1 MSLPRVPR
9 HRPRPKLR
17 AIPRQKSAAA
27 AYAEMQQLAV
37 EKQRL
42 QQELDAIEERRLQI
56 QERFQEINQAL
67 ATLGQEAASFAQMPP
82 ATPPKPTPSR
92 AGESFLVID
101 Y

>member
-42 QQELDAIEERRLQI
+42 QQELDYIEERRLQI
-56 QERFQEINQAL
+56 QERCEEINQAL
-67 ATLGQEAASFAQMPP
+67 ARLGEDAAQYGQP
-82 ATPPKPTPSR
+82 APAVPPTPEPKGLFSP
-92 AGESFLVID
+92 FTLD

>member
-9 HRPRPKLR
+9 HRSRPKLR

-42 QQELDAIEERRLQI
+42 QQELDYLEERRLQI

-67 ATLGQEAASFAQMPP
+67 AKLAEAAQQYGE
-82 ATPPKPTPSR
+82 KPTPSPPR
-92 AGESFLVID
+92 AAGFSPMVID